1 MVIVH
6 RVSLAVALLASAIP
20 LAFPASAILANE
32 PKNGNKGYRVDVI
45 KGD

>member
-6 RVSLAVALLASAIP
+6 RVSLAVAFLAS
-20 LAFPASAILANE
+20 SILANE